1 MEQERLILDADTS
14 NQELNLE
21 ASTKSSETSIGI
33 FDSVSQQKQLSSPVT
48 AGLETPGQESC
59 RGSGFSSNQNYT
71 KLYNEESDRNNKRF
85 LVGSRSQ
92 LSLPNAICCCHAG
105 HVSLI
110 SLTLVAVSSVVI
122 AVWAIL
128 NNGMELHPLLLT
140 ISILGLVTS
149 VIAIVFGHVKQHPWS
164 FLPFVFY
171 SACYVVIR
179 IVLLV
184 LSSMYWESFVT
195 LVVLRDPEHS
205 QEISNNDKQAL
216 EAIEM
221 DTGINRLVAQWC
233 FYIETVLELGVLGLM
248 IYAVIAYRKWVMSK

>member
-1 MEQERLILDADTS
+1 MDADAS
-14 NQELNLE
+14 NQELNFDE
-21 ASTKSSETSIGI
+21 KSTSSNETSIGI
-33 FDSVSQQKQLSSPVT
+33 FDSVSQQKQLSSPVN
-48 AGLETPGQESC
+48 ALETPGHESV

-71 KLYNEESDRNNKRF
+71 KLYNEESDGLRKSN

-110 SLTLVAVSSVVI
+110 SLALVAVSSVFI

-149 VIAIVFGHVKQHPWS
+149 VIAIVFGHVKQQPWS

-179 IVLLV
+179 IVL
-184 LSSMYWESFVT
+184 
-195 LVVLRDPEHS
+195 PKK
-205 QEISNNDKQAL
+205 I
-216 EAIEM
+216 
-221 DTGINRLVAQWC
+221 
-233 FYIETVLELGVLGLM
+233 
-248 IYAVIAYRKWVMSK
+248 VIR